1 MSGARVLE
9 EQERRIDELIATL
22 ETLDDTRARD
32 IAQAL
37 LQVVLELHASGLA
50 RVAEIVADVNGPD
63 GPIVTRLAQ
72 DRQVSAL
79 LLLHGLHPQ
88 DLGSRARH
96 AVEGLRA
103 PLGAQGMHIELV
115 NAREDEVRVRLS
127 GVLTARHV
135 MPEDVRNDIERAI
148 FEQAPE
154 VARIEIDGMPDV
166 NVHELRFVATL
177 PIS

>member
-1 MSGARVLE
+1 MSGARLLE
-9 EQERRIDELIATL
+9 EQQRRIDELIAALAAL
-22 ETLDDTRARD
+22 EDTGARD

-50 RVAEIVADVNGPD
+50 RLAEIVTDADGAD
-63 GPIVTRLAQ
+63 GPIVERLMQ
-72 DRQVSAL
+72 DKQVSAL

-88 DLGSRARH
+88 DLGSRVRH

-103 PLGAQGMHIELV
+103 PLGAQGVRIELID
-115 NAREDEVRVRLS
+115 AREEVVRVRLA
-127 GVLTARHV
+127 GVLTGKHV
-135 MPEDVRNDIERAI
+135 TPADIQNDIERAI
-148 FEQAPE
+148 FEQAPD

-177 PIS
+177 PTS

>member
-9 EQERRIDELIATL
+9 EQQRRIDELIAAL

-50 RVAEIVADVNGPD
+50 RVAEIVADVDGPD
-63 GPIVTRLAQ
+63 GPIVTRLAH

-88 DLGSRARH
+88 DLGNRVRH
-96 AVEGLRA
+96 AVDGLRA
-103 PLGAQGMHIELV
+103 PLGAEGMRIELV
-115 NAREDEVRVRLS
+115 TAREDAVHVRLS
-127 GVLTARHV
+127 GVVTDRHV
-135 MPEDVRNDIERAI
+135 NPEDVRNDIERAI
-148 FEQAPE
+148 FEQAPD
-154 VARIEIDGMPDV
+154 VARIEIDGMPDF

-177 PIS
+177 PTS